1 MNAAPLWRGG
11 DIIAAASHGTHGW
24 HPACELPARV
34 YRLDLATGRRELWRE
49 WVPYNPAGVYFI
61 RPPHFSSDGK
71 SYAYSYRRTLS
82 ELFLAD
88 GLK

>member
-1 MNAAPLWRGG
+1 MRTCSRHTRSKTLQPG
-11 DIIAAASHGTHGW
+11 
-24 HPACELPARV
+24 ELPARV

-49 WVPYNPAGVYFI
+49 LMPPNPAGVLFI
-61 RPPHFSSDGK
+61 RPPHFSTDGK

-82 ELFLAD
+82 ELFLAE